1 MENARR
7 ECGKIIGRSIF
18 VRRPDGPG
26 AATVYPEKAR
36 SEYICSEVAD
46 IRKPAISASD
56 ADATERGRCPA
67 RKGRSN
73 GIDVGREL
81 IRCLVDVVHE
91 EQLRLASCQQLST
104 VGATS

>member
-46 IRKPAISASD
+46 IRKPAISASAYEVD
-56 ADATERGRCPA
+56 RGLTHCA
-67 RKGRSN
+67 KGRPVFN
-73 GIDVGREL
+73 GEDRVVGPVGLLAVAQKGYRSGSIRE
-81 IRCLVDVVHE
+81 RRQE
-91 EQLRLASCQQLST
+91 LRME
-104 VGATS
+104 